1 VWFYCAL
8 ANSFLSKNCR
18 EENGRHSCDK
28 RKTRSEIRHDFPN
41 LDIEEGFEE
50 EDVLWSPER
59 EIHESL
65 ERRAK
70 QVLDR
75 IFENDRD
82 ETCTCA
88 LLLSETSKVSSIS

>member
-1 VWFYCAL
+1 
-8 ANSFLSKNCR
+8 
-18 EENGRHSCDK
+18 
-28 RKTRSEIRHDFPN
+28 

-70 QVLDR
+70 LVLDR

-82 ETCTCA
+82 ETCTSA